1 LAVAPA
7 AARPRPGGGR
17 LFIIVGLLLAVLAFG
32 SVFLLGNLGGGG
44 GLGGPTTSVVI
55 AKQSI
60 PLRHQIT
67 LADLEV
73 AKASVNGNGSLANIY
88 TNPTDVVNKIAEI
101 NITKGALISSDML
114 AIDLNVVPTGASPAY
129 LPLASGY
136 VAITVPTGEQQGV
149 AGHISLGD
157 YMTVIASSA
166 IQIFIS
172 GGGPTLQGT
181 VSKTVF
187 TNVRVI
193 GLGPA
198 STGVTSA
205 SGTSATTSQNG
216 AATTGVTSSL
226 TLMLTQCDAEYMT
239 WFLNNMTVR
248 YTLESYKDYLAA
260 PPSQPDSSCPTVL
273 SAGGVSGKQ
282 VDARYHFTTLV
293 TGK

>member
-1 LAVAPA
+1 
-7 AARPRPGGGR
+7 
-17 LFIIVGLLLAVLAFG
+17 
-32 SVFLLGNLGGGG
+32 
-44 GLGGPTTSVVI
+44 GGPTTSVVI

-73 AKASVNGNGSLANIY
+73 AKASVNGNGSLANVY
-88 TNPTDVVNKIAEI
+88 TNPSDVVNKIAEI

-166 IQIFIS
+166 IQIFVTA
-172 GGGPTLQGT
+172 GGGPTLSGT

-205 SGTSATTSQNG
+205 SGNGPATATLPGATPYTPQAAIPVAQP
-216 AATTGVTSSL
+216 AATASPTASLSQRAQAGGGEVTPAF
-226 TLMLTQCDAEYMT
+226 T
-239 WFLNNMTVR
+239 
-248 YTLESYKDYLAA
+248 AA
-260 PPSQPDSSCPTVL
+260 KVQIHARLIEKFADEIDSSNKP
-273 SAGGVSGKQ
+273 GVREKI
-282 VDARYHFTTLV
+282 F
-293 TGK
+293 